1 MLIGG
6 YSFTGGVTVSKNKRY
21 EERMKSKGLKKV
33 TLWVPEDRESD
44 IKQAASAMCDNESLT
59 VGVLKNIETGRLVSM
74 H

>member
-1 MLIGG
+1 M
-6 YSFTGGVTVSKNKRY
+6 SKNKRY